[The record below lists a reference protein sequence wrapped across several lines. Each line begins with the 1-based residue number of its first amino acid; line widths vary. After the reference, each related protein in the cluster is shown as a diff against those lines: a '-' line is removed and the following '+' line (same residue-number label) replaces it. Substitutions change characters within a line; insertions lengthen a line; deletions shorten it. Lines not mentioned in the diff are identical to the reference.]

1 MSFDQFF
8 VLINDVKVDIVE
20 LFQRYYFVN
29 MWLLNN
35 RIWFFIN
42 C

>member
-1 MSFDQFF
+1 MSFDQFC

-35 RIWFFIN
+35 KIWFFIN

>member
-1 MSFDQFF
+1 MSFDQFI

-35 RIWFFIN
+35 KIWFFIN

>member
-35 RIWFFIN
+35 KIWFFIN

>member
-29 MWLLNN
+29 MWLVNN
-35 RIWFFIN
+35 KIWFFIN